1 MLFFATWKKALV
13 IGVCLLGVLAA
24 LPNLFYET
32 ADEAARARAEIARL
46 TEAGDAPAAA
56 LQDAAAGWPSWLPG
70 GVLNLGLDLRGG
82 VSLLVEVAV
91 EQVEAERM
99 VSLWPEA
106 REALR
111 ERRDAVGPF
120 RQVDTDAPGVLEIRL
135 VDPTPDALDAA
146 VSALRDLAQPVQQGL
161 LGAAGPDISVSE
173 VDGERIRV
181 ALTEAER
188 EAIRERTMAQ
198 SLEIVRRRVDEAG
211 TREPSIQRQGAD
223 RILVQVP
230 GVGSAD
236 EVLALLGETAKLTF
250 HEVVGQTQNADARPG
265 PGEIKVPDA
274 ERDGLWY
281 LLERAPEV
289 SGENLVDASGGF
301 DQDGRPAVNF
311 RFDTTGARRFGDYTR
326 ENVGQLFAIVLDDEV
341 ISAPRIISAI
351 TGGSGQ
357 ITGAF
362 SVEEANRLAI
372 LLRAGALPAE
382 IRVLEQRTVGP
393 DLGADSIAAGRLAT
407 IVALVAVLV
416 FMGLSYGLFGVFAN
430 VALLFNIAL
439 IVGVLSALGATLTL
453 PGIAGIVLTIGM
465 AVDANVL
472 VFERIREE
480 LKRAKGPARAIEQGY
495 EKAMSAIV
503 DANITTF
510 IAAAILF
517 AMGAGPVRGFA
528 VTLGVGVVTSVF
540 TALMVT
546 RLMVSEWF
554 ARARPKT
561 VAI

>member
-1 MLFFATWKKALV
+1 MLFFETWKKGLV
-13 IGVCLLGVLAA
+13 IGACVLGALLAA
-24 LPNLFYET
+24 PNLFYQT
-32 ADEAARARAEIARL
+32 ADRAARAEAELSRL
-46 TEAGDAPAAA
+46 AEAGEAAPPEVVEAAES
-56 LQDAAAGWPSWLPG
+56 WPSWLPG

-82 VSLLVEVAV
+82 VHLLVEVAV
-91 EQVEAERM
+91 EDVFAERM
-99 VSLWPEA
+99 ASLWPEA
-106 REALR
+106 RAALR
-111 ERRDAVGPF
+111 ARRDVVGPF
-120 RQVDTDAPGVLEIRL
+120 RRVEAGAPGALVIRL
-135 VDPTPDALDAA
+135 LEPNDAA
-146 VSALRDLAQPVQQGL
+146 AEAALAALRDLAQPVQRGL
-161 LGAAGPDISVSE
+161 LGAAGPDIRVE
-173 VDGERIRV
+173 DRGEGRIAV
-181 ALTEAER
+181 TLTEAER
-188 EAIRERTMAQ
+188 EAVIERTMAQ
-198 SLEIVRRRVDEAG
+198 SLEIVRRRIDESG
-211 TREPSIQRQGAD
+211 TREPTIQRQGED

-230 GVGSAD
+230 GVGSAA

-250 HEVVGQTQNADARPG
+250 HEVVSQTGDPNARPG
-265 PGEIKVPDA
+265 PGEILVPAA
-274 ERDGLWY
+274 EREGAY
-281 LLERAPEV
+281 YILERAPEV
-289 SGENLVDASGGF
+289 SGENLVDASAGF
-301 DQDGRPAVNF
+301 DQDGQPAVNF

-326 ENVGQLFAIVLDDEV
+326 QNVGRLFAIVLDDEV
-341 ISAPRIISAI
+341 ISAPRIISPI

-362 SVEEANRLAI
+362 TVEEANRLAI

-407 IVALVAVLV
+407 VVALVAVLI
-416 FMGLSYGLFGVFAN
+416 FMGVSYGRFGLFADI
-430 VALLFNIAL
+430 ALLANIAL
-439 IVGVLSALGATLTL
+439 IVGALSALGATLTL

-495 EKAMSAIV
+495 ERAVSAIV

-510 IAAAILF
+510 IAAVILF

-528 VTLGVGVVTSVF
+528 VTLGIGVITSVF

-546 RLMVSEWF
+546 RLMVAEWF

-561 VAI
+561 LTL